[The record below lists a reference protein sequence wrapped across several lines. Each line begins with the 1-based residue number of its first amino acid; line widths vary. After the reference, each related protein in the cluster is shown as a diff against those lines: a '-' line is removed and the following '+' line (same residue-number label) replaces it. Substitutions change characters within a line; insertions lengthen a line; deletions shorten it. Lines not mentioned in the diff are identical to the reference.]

1 MNSFVRKQL
10 KKVNRRFERWME
22 KRSRE
27 VQKPENVEEFSDIP
41 YRDTGLD
48 CHRMDVFRPK
58 TAGEKLPVVLNFHG
72 GGMVLCT
79 RKVNVPFC
87 RELAKR
93 GFLVFSIDYPLVPDA
108 DVPGLLRDAA
118 RGMDRVAELLAEFG
132 GDPERVY
139 LAGDSAGAFIGLY
152 EIAAR
157 ENKAIA
163 ESLNLKPTTLKIK
176 AAAFISG
183 MFYTARTDSTGA
195 FLRSDFYGKNWR
207 KHSFRPYMDPAVK
220 EVAGNLPPVYLV
232 TAKLDNLRDYTM
244 DFARGLKKAGK
255 TYRLLDLPARKEL
268 VHDFVIIKPEAEKA
282 QQVINGICEFFQN
295 T

>member
-10 KKVNRRFERWME
+10 KQVNRRFEIWMD

-27 VQKPENVEEFSDIP
+27 VEKPENVEEFPDIP
-41 YRDTGLD
+41 YRDTGLM
-48 CHRMDVFRPK
+48 CHRMDVYRPG
-58 TAGEKLPVVLNFHG
+58 TAAGKLPVVVNFHG
-72 GGMVLCT
+72 GGLLLCT
-79 RKVNVPFC
+79 RKVNRPFC
-87 RELAKR
+87 WEMARR
-93 GFLVFSIDYPLVPDA
+93 GFLVFCVDHPLVPDA
-108 DVPGLLRDAA
+108 DIPGILRDAA
-118 RGMDRVAELLAEFG
+118 RGMDRVAELLEEFG

-152 EIAAR
+152 EMAAR
-157 ENKAIA
+157 ESKAIA

-183 MFYTARTDSTGA
+183 MFYTARMDSVGG
-195 FLRSDFYGKNWR
+195 FLRQDFYGSAWR
-207 KHSFRPYMDPAVK
+207 RHPFYPYMNPDVP
-220 EVAGNLPPVYLV
+220 EVAGNLPPLYLV
-232 TAKLDNLRDYTM
+232 TARLDNLRGYTM

-255 TYRLLDLPARKEL
+255 TYRLQDLPARKEM
-268 VHDFVIIKPEAEKA
+268 VHDFVIIKPEGEQA